1 MSTAHQSN
9 PPGEAKPEGLS
20 KYIKRMRTV
29 FRRSSTAKSGS
40 GSPSNVEGKAESGE
54 AKQVAGPTATPKPTV
69 TTPAPKPTPAATPP
83 ADQPI
88 VVSHWS
94 AIQEARTRALFAKHG
109 LSLNDDDLKPTDTVQ
124 RVAKPIRM
132 RVRRSCHR
140 CQTPFGS
147 DRVCVNCQHTRCKSC
162 PRHPPPRTKENP
174 ETAFRKLMAQK
185 GKGVVSGK
193 APLQH
198 QSQLGNPSRPK
209 QINDGNRNEYVLRI
223 PSRTGG
229 QDLVRKPVMQRVRR
243 TCHRCDKL
251 FVAGSKQCAGCDHVR
266 CKKCPRDPPKLDKYP
281 DGYPGDVEPPVELP
295 PRTWKKPRR
304 RVRYTCHQCS
314 TVYRSG
320 QDICAI
326 CGQERCAETIREPP
340 KRVKPEPDPEI
351 FRKVEERLA
360 SLRLATE

>member
-1 MSTAHQSN
+1 MSTAVESN

-40 GSPSNVEGKAESGE
+40 GAASNMEGKAESRE
-54 AKQVAGPTATPKPTV
+54 AEQIAGPTAAAAPKPTPATT
-69 TTPAPKPTPAATPP
+69 TTPAPKPTTIATSP

-109 LSLNDDDLKPTDTVQ
+109 LSLADDDDWKPTDTSVE

-162 PRHPPPRTKENP
+162 PRHPSPRRKEDP
-174 ETAFRKLMAQK
+174 ETAFRNLMAQK
-185 GKGVVSGK
+185 GKGVAGN
-193 APLQH
+193 APVPQQQH
-198 QSQLGNPSRPK
+198 GNPSRPK

-251 FVAGSKQCAGCDHVR
+251 FVAGSKQCSGCDHVR
-266 CKKCPRDPPKLDKYP
+266 CKKCPRDPPKPDKYP
-281 DGYPGDVEPPVELP
+281 EGYPGDVEPPVELP
-295 PRTWKKPRR
+295 PRTWKKVRR
-304 RVRYTCHQCS
+304 RVR
-314 TVYRSG
+314 
-320 QDICAI
+320 
-326 CGQERCAETIREPP
+326 P

-351 FRKVEERLA
+351 FKKVEERLA

>member
-54 AKQVAGPTATPKPTV
+54 AKQAAGSTATPKPTPA
-69 TTPAPKPTPAATPP
+69 TPAPKPTPAATPP
-83 ADQPI
+83 ANQPI

-109 LSLNDDDLKPTDTVQ
+109 LSLNDDDLKPTNTSVQ

-162 PRHPPPRTKENP
+162 PRHPPPKTKEDP

-185 GKGVVSGK
+185 GKGVVAGK

-266 CKKCPRDPPKLDKYP
+266 CKKCPRDPPKLEKYP
-281 DGYPGDVEPPVELP
+281 DGYPGDVEPPLELP

-304 RVRYTCHQCS
+304 RVR
-314 TVYRSG
+314 
-320 QDICAI
+320 
-326 CGQERCAETIREPP
+326 P